1 LIFERLHGSEPTVFL
16 VDDEPSVLKAIA
28 RLLRS
33 SGFNVQTFRSP
44 EEFLSGYDP
53 NTSGCLVLDVAMPG
67 LNGLDLQEALCSEAI
82 DLPIIFL
89 TARGD
94 IPMSVQAMKRG
105 AVDFLQKPANDKELL
120 KAIQDGI
127 DRDTATR
134 QERTDRFRIQ
144 QRLATL
150 TPREKEV
157 LAHII
162 SGKPNKEVAA
172 DLGIV
177 EKTIKVHRARV
188 MAKMNAQSLVDL
200 VRIAERAGI
209 KPASRHS
216 IEAG

>member
-1 LIFERLHGSEPTVFL
+1 MSSEPTVFL

-44 EEFLSGYDP
+44 EEFLSDYDP

-67 LNGLDLQEALCSEAI
+67 LNGLDLQELLSSKGI

-89 TARGD
+89 SARGD

-105 AVDFLQKPANDKELL
+105 AVDFLEKPANDEELL
-120 KAIQDGI
+120 KAIEAGI
-127 DRDTATR
+127 NRDAASR
-134 QERTDRFRIQ
+134 QERVDRLAIL

-162 SGKPNKEVAA
+162 SGKPNKQVAA

-188 MAKMNAQSLVDL
+188 MTKMDAQSLADL

-209 KPASRHS
+209 KPAPYPSDL
-216 IEAG
+216 

>member
-1 LIFERLHGSEPTVFL
+1 MSSEPTVFL

-33 SGFNVQTFRSP
+33 SGFNVQAFRSP
-44 EEFLSGYDP
+44 EEFLSDYDP

-67 LNGLDLQEALCSEAI
+67 LNGLDLQELLSSKAI

-89 TARGD
+89 SARGD

-105 AVDFLQKPANDKELL
+105 AVDFLEKPANDEELL
-120 KAIQDGI
+120 KAIEAGI
-127 DRDTATR
+127 NRDAASR
-134 QERTDRFRIQ
+134 QERVDRLAIL

-162 SGKPNKEVAA
+162 SGKPNKQVAA

-188 MAKMNAQSLVDL
+188 MTKMDAQSLADL

-209 KPASRHS
+209 KPAPYPSDL
-216 IEAG
+216 